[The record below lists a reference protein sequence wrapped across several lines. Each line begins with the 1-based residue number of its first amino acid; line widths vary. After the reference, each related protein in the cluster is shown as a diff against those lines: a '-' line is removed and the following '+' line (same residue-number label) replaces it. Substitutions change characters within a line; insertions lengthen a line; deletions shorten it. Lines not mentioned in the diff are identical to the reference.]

1 MLTTLLSR
9 DFFHFY
15 FRTKMHFC
23 DNKSK
28 VIFQDEVFLAKIG
41 FIEED
46 TGHLGPNIPA
56 ILNIYLDHIYELGNY
71 QEVISQI
78 DDLRTQT
85 PVVPWPLITLA
96 LMSCLRLNTHES
108 FVKASEIFH
117 SLDDKYQV
125 MARIA
130 HPYALLA
137 HFHGETI
144 EAYEVVSSLPS
155 KTVIKTGLL
164 VTFLTKLN
172 RINDALR
179 ILEVAINEAQNTD
192 SPLARRG
199 EKIIFSLE
207 TVKEL
212 TEAEEAK
219 DKATQVKLARIYKRL
234 DSVAAISHLDL
245 IEIVAGP
252 IDVTKNMKYRREK
265 NRFLRAQKKD
275 QNAFLEL
282 EEECESVE
290 NEVLDTRFEK

>member
-1 MLTTLLSR
+1 
-9 DFFHFY
+9 
-15 FRTKMHFC
+15 MHLC

-108 FVKASEIFH
+108 FFKASEIFH

-212 TEAEEAK
+212 TEAVEAK

-265 NRFLRAQKKD
+265 NRFFR
-275 QNAFLEL
+275 N
-282 EEECESVE
+282 
-290 NEVLDTRFEK
+290 